1 MITSNYSVKSRAE
14 FLVRKWGNNAVREAK
29 VILAVNCYKNYWVA
43 VVEEIE
49 RILDHKKLENFM
61 KDQEEKFSQT
71 EMGKNFL
78 AVDEMV
84 KNLK

>member
-1 MITSNYSVKSRAE
+1 MITSNYTVKSRAE

-29 VILAVNCYKNYWVA
+29 ATLAVNSYKSYWSA
-43 VVEEIE
+43 VVAEIE

-61 KDQEEKFSQT
+61 KDEEEKFSKT
-71 EMGKNFL
+71 EIGKNLL
-78 AVDEMV
+78 AIDEMV